1 MTDFSRDRF
10 DGADEDRLPWLE
22 AVEEEKDE
30 DRIGWGKLIGA
41 VVVGLA
47 AIGLIIGG
55 VFWLRERMSGPT
67 GSGEIIAA
75 PEGAY
80 KEKPGDPGGM
90 EVEGTGDV
98 SYSAS
103 EGSDINSALDL
114 TALPEAPV
122 TGGVVGTTEI
132 PASTAPK
139 APAPKPAAPVPA
151 QVASATPKPLPIPS
165 KPVAKA
171 LPAPKPT
178 PIARSV
184 IEYADA
190 PVTGGGSGIQLGAFS
205 SEAKA
210 NAAWKSLSGRFS
222 FLAGMS
228 PSITPIKRGS
238 GTLYRLRVG
247 AGADAAG
254 ICSKLK
260 VAGESCALV
269 N

>member
-1 MTDFSRDRF
+1 MSDFSRDRF

-30 DRIGWGKLIGA
+30 DRVGWGKLIGA
-41 VVVGLA
+41 VVVGLVT
-47 AIGLIIGG
+47 IGLVIGG
-55 VFWLRERMSGPT
+55 IYLLRQRMSGPS

-114 TALPEAPV
+114 TALPETPV
-122 TGGVVGTTEI
+122 TGGTVGTTDI

-139 APAPKPAAPVPA
+139 APAPKPSAPVPA
-151 QVASATPKPLPIPS
+151 QIASATPKPLPVPS

-171 LPAPKPT
+171 PPTPKP
-178 PIARSV
+178 I

-190 PVTGGGSGIQLGAFS
+190 PVTGGRGGGAAIQLGAFS
-205 SEAKA
+205 SDAKA
-210 NAAWKSLSGRFS
+210 NAAWKSLSSRFS
-222 FLAGMS
+222 FLSGLA

-247 AGADAAG
+247 AGADASG

>member
-1 MTDFSRDRF
+1 MSDFSRDRF

-30 DRIGWGKLIGA
+30 GGVGWGRLIGA
-41 VVVGLA
+41 VVAGLV
-47 AIGLIIGG
+47 AIGLVIGG
-55 VFWLRERMSGPT
+55 VFWLRERMGGAS
-67 GSGEIIAA
+67 GSGELIAA
-75 PEGAY
+75 PQGAY
-80 KEKPGDPGGM
+80 KEKPGEPGGM

-122 TGGVVGTTEI
+122 TGATVGTTDI
-132 PASTAPK
+132 PASTARK
-139 APAPKPAAPVPA
+139 APAPNPA
-151 QVASATPKPLPIPS
+151 QVASATPKPLPIPA
-165 KPVAKA
+165 KPAAKA
-171 LPAPKPT
+171 PSPPAAPTTKP
-178 PIARSV
+178 I

-190 PVTGGGSGIQLGAFS
+190 SAPAGGGGAAIQLGAFS

-210 NAAWKSLSGRFS
+210 NAAWKSLSGRFG
-222 FLAGMS
+222 FLAGLS
-228 PSITPIKRGS
+228 PSITPIKRGDA
-238 GTLYRLRVG
+238 TLYRLRVG
-247 AGADAAG
+247 AGAGASG